1 MSFDPVSLGMLL
13 LLTGLVFFLLV
24 WGLPRLFPRLRTSA
38 TPAAPVQER
47 NDSFQHDHAVMLI
60 QSGGRVGYLNATARQ
75 WLALREGESP
85 NLEVVARRIRPSED
99 FLKLC
104 STEGQMRFS
113 VNGRPLDV
121 ASYQVP
127 GVTPAWLVSL
137 RRPEMAAT
145 GTGQS
150 NELSGSA
157 FKILTDLS
165 QSVAASLGLPATIQA
180 LLQNM
185 RRLVPADLL
194 EIKLWNSETQALVPY
209 RLGFGAGTEEHLEPG
224 AAQSPSGYSAVVV
237 QTRQTVF
244 IPDTK
249 TYTEVAPAN
258 SEQASL
264 HSYLGLPLLAG
275 NDLVGTLELG
285 LTKAET
291 FKPEEQEILQLV
303 VGQAAAALRNASML
317 EAEQRRS
324 AELSGL
330 ATLAQS
336 LGSTYEPRDL
346 FARLVESIAPLFDV
360 SVLGFLVYNESRR
373 DLEAQVPF
381 VGMPAQIVELY
392 HVSLVSGG
400 KAEENFLKQ
409 VELVTP
415 NALNDELWL
424 SMGFQEYAQ
433 AASWRETALIPLI
446 SSGRPLGYLQVSNH
460 HNRSAAFS
468 REEMR
473 LLNIVANQAA
483 PIIENLTLV
492 QQARQRVQRSEAL
505 RRIASLTSSS
515 ATTDEILRY
524 TVQELA
530 RLLQADVAAIYLLD
544 DIRGVLR
551 LHTSSIFGLQGEY
564 TEPLFHLFVDET
576 QFHFTVSG
584 SLKPFLSGHL
594 SEDPRLLSLYKPIFE
609 KLGMESAIIVPLAVR
624 EQGLGE
630 LMLVSKK
637 KDFFNNYDLQVV
649 STASGQLAPAIEGAS
664 LSNQTDEGLRTR
676 VDQLT
681 EMMHVSREL
690 NTALEWKYIMQVVY
704 DESLRVSHADCGTI
718 LLFEF
723 EKRTREPKV
732 AFHLGDDPSKT
743 LLPIER
749 LVYKQGEAMLVED
762 FVTSEYKPAHAEVRS
777 ALVVPIAYRQH
788 VAGLIHLHCL
798 TPSRFDQG
806 SLEIIQMLAVQA
818 AIALENAQRY
828 QQQITSNESLD
839 HKART
844 FSSLFEMV
852 SDQTADLPMEELLE
866 KLAHGIQQSTP
877 FQIVLISTVDPTTLI
892 QKRVTGVGLP
902 VETLNALKA
911 HTQPWESLSPLLRT
925 DYKVGQ
931 AGFFIPFDKRPV
943 ISDDLQLVTILPVP
957 ALHPTQDGV
966 PQVQVEA
973 AAPVQNAWHP
983 EDALFYPLYDDKGK
997 PIGLISLDAPANGQ
1011 RPDHAAL
1018 ETVEVYARQAALVI
1032 QSSRRLAAYRSQV
1045 ETLSTSLDRQQ
1056 QLLSV
1061 SQGHL
1066 PNLLHK
1072 DLEQMISIRNLDR
1085 RARRIRAGLE
1095 ITDVINRQVDGPSA
1109 IHALGREILTRLDMS
1124 VSIVAENAVDG
1135 PHLLHVLG
1143 NLPRNTNPEALFG
1156 QRNPLRTCLQT
1167 GEILLVMNLDQD
1179 ETWRDTPLLTNMH
1192 AKGFIC
1198 LPIFVGD
1205 KPVAGVLA
1213 ISPEPMPPLTDEDR
1227 QTYFQI
1233 SSQVSIILQNISL
1246 LTETRRRLREVN
1258 LLLDFSRRLSGLD
1271 PDSIVKALL
1280 DSALRVVSLAHA
1292 GVVMLHNEKDGCLSA
1307 HAASGYANN
1316 PSLMGIIYHAG
1327 EALPGRVFA
1336 DKKPR
1341 RVDEVN
1347 FARDYSLP
1355 AEDLLRYREATAG
1368 RLPVSSL
1375 LIPIQT
1381 GERTLGLLL
1390 LDNFNTPSAFT
1401 GEDEALLL
1409 SLTQQVALSLENVRL
1424 VQASQ
1429 ERATQLQALT
1439 DVSADLTSSLK
1450 SSQLVAGL
1458 LDRLREVLPY
1468 DTAILW
1474 LRENER
1480 MSVAAARGFPDN
1492 EQRVGLTVTIS
1503 DSALLAEM
1511 SRTSQGIVVGDVR
1524 SDPRFPILMEA
1535 ERLAWLGIPLVSK
1548 GQVDGVL
1555 ALEKTEANFFSLE
1568 LVQLVTTFASQA
1580 AVALENARLY
1590 EDSLRRAAEL
1600 DQRSQRL
1607 ALLNRL
1613 SSELSGSLNDEQIL
1627 RLTAEELQRAVGG
1640 WKVSMLTFDRQ
1651 GLPLLRVAIPSDEPF
1666 QNQILKVAPIFERLR
1681 ESLGV
1686 FSTSELATEPDLAP
1700 LGEMLSGTRSLL
1712 ILPLIHGQNLRAL
1725 AFIHMQEQHH
1735 FSAADIDLA
1744 RIISNQAAV
1753 ALESAILY
1761 QATVLRAEQLATIN
1775 RASYEIG
1782 LSLDPEE
1789 IYAAIHRAASQLM
1802 PAESFVISLEDEE
1815 QGDIAG
1821 VYLLDRSGRSPNQRL
1836 PRGQGLS
1843 GRVIASGEPLLIQD
1857 SEQVEIL
1864 GGRSYGQDQPR
1875 SIVAVPITMGGKI
1888 IGMLS
1893 AQSYEPNVYSED
1905 EQQILSTLANQ
1916 AAVAIQ
1922 NGRLFAETSR
1932 LADELEQRVIER
1944 TAELEKEQRNTETLL
1959 RILTEAS
1966 STLDLDRALNRTLA
1980 LLNDAIGAEQ
1990 GSIMML
1996 NPEDNTLQYR
2006 AGYGYLSPVMT
2017 VGAHPTAQN
2026 VGEGLAGWVIKHREP
2041 VRIDDIRQDKRWL
2054 NIPLSSSSHRS
2065 VIAAPLVVGEDVI
2078 GTILVF
2084 HRQVGY
2090 FTPEA
2095 MNLVQAIGNQ
2105 VAVAIN
2111 NAQLYHLIRDQAER
2125 LGSMLRNQQVEAS
2138 RQQAILEAVADGVLV
2153 TDPNNGITF
2162 LNSSATR
2169 IMNLEDSQVEGQA
2182 LDNFVGLFGKAA
2194 QTWME
2199 TIHSWSEDPTRYQSG
2214 DTFAEQLTLETGRV
2228 VLVHLA
2234 PVIWRNEF
2242 LGTVSIFRDIT
2253 HEVEV
2258 DRLKSE
2264 FVATVSHELRTPMTS
2279 IKGYVD
2285 ILLMGAAGA
2294 LNENQHHFLDIVRN
2308 NTDRLS
2314 VLVNDLLDIS
2324 RIEAGRISLSLQA
2337 IDLREVAEEVR
2348 SDVARRS
2355 QEENKSMELTINASD
2370 ELPRVSGDLE
2380 RVRQILANLVDNS
2393 YHYTPEN
2400 GKINVRLWPEDGE
2413 VRIDVQDNG
2422 IGIDSLDAER
2432 IFERFF
2438 RGEDP
2443 LVLATPGTGLGL
2455 AIVKQLVTMHK
2466 GRIWMTSKGIP
2477 GEGSTFSFTLPVYRT
2492 EEERE

>member
-13 LLTGLVFFLLV
+13 LLIGLVFFLLV
-24 WGLPRLFPRLRTSA
+24 WGLPRLFPGLRTN
-38 TPAAPVQER
+38 PAPAVPLQNPKDAFE
-47 NDSFQHDHAVMLI
+47 HDHAVMLV
-60 QSGGRVGYLNATARQ
+60 QSGGRVDYLNATARQ
-75 WLALREGESP
+75 WLDLHEGESP
-85 NLEVVARRIRPSED
+85 NLEVVARRIRPAEE

-104 STEGQMRFS
+104 AAEGQMRLS
-113 VNGRPLDV
+113 VNGRPMEV
-121 ASYQVP
+121 VSYRVP
-127 GVTPAWLVSL
+127 GPTPAWLVSL
-137 RRPEMAAT
+137 RRPDIASSES
-145 GTGQS
+145 GQS
-150 NELSGSA
+150 NDLSGSSL
-157 FKILTDLS
+157 KILTDLS
-165 QSVAASLGLPATIQA
+165 QSVAASLGVPATIQA
-180 LLQNM
+180 LLENM
-185 RRLVPADLL
+185 RRLVSADIL
-194 EIKLWNSETQALVPY
+194 ELKLWNAEAQALIPY
-209 RLGFGAGTEEHLEPG
+209 RLGSGPAFEERLEQGAPQPL
-224 AAQSPSGYSAVVV
+224 SGYSAIVVKS
-237 QTRQTVF
+237 RQILL

-249 TYTEVAPAN
+249 NYAEVAPAN

-264 HSYLGLPLLAG
+264 YSYLGLPLLAG
-275 NDLVGTLELG
+275 NDLVGTLEVG

-303 VGQAAAALRNASML
+303 VGQASAALRNASML

-330 ATLAQS
+330 ANLAQA

-346 FARLVESIAPLFDV
+346 FGCLVESIAPMFDV
-360 SVLGFLVYNESRR
+360 DVLGFLVYNESRR
-373 DLEAQVPF
+373 ALEAQVPF
-381 VGMPAQIVELY
+381 VGMPAQVVALY
-392 HVSLVSGG
+392 HVTMVSGG
-400 KAEENFLKQ
+400 KTEENFLKQ
-409 VELVTP
+409 VELTTQ
-415 NALNDELWL
+415 NAMQDELWQA
-424 SMGFQEYAQ
+424 MGFQDYAQ

-446 SSGRPLGYLQVSNH
+446 SSGRPLGYLQISNH
-460 HNRSAAFS
+460 HKQSAPFS

-530 RLLQADVAAIYLLD
+530 RLLQADVAAIFLMD
-544 DIRGVLR
+544 VTRGILR
-551 LHTSSIFGLQGEY
+551 LHSGSIFGLNGET
-564 TEPLFHLFVDET
+564 TEPLFHLYVDEA
-576 QFHFTVSG
+576 QFHFTVTG

-594 SEDPRLLSLYKPIFE
+594 SEDPRVLSVYKPIFE
-609 KLGMESAIIVPLAVR
+609 KLGMESTIIVPLAVR

-630 LMLVSKK
+630 LMLISKK
-637 KDFFNNYDLQVV
+637 PDFFNNYDLQVV
-649 STASGQLAPAIEGAS
+649 STASGQLAPVIEGAS
-664 LSNQTDEGLRTR
+664 LSDKTDEGLRAH

-681 EMMHVSREL
+681 AMMHISREL
-690 NTALEWKYIMQVVY
+690 NTALEWKYILQVVY
-704 DESLRVSHADCGTI
+704 DESLRVSHADCGTV
-718 LLFEF
+718 LLFDWG
-723 EKRTREPKV
+723 KSAREPKV
-732 AFHLGDDPSKT
+732 IYHLGDEPSKT
-743 LLPIER
+743 LLPVER
-749 LVYKQGEAMLVED
+749 LVFKQGEAMLVED
-762 FVTSEYKPAHAEVRS
+762 FATSEYKPTHEDVRS
-777 ALVVPIAYRQH
+777 ALIVPIAYKEQI
-788 VAGLIHLHCL
+788 VGLIHLHSL
-798 TPSRFDQG
+798 TPAQFDRG
-806 SLEIIQMLAVQA
+806 ILEIVQILAVQA
-818 AIALENAQRY
+818 AIAIENAQRY
-828 QQQITSNESLD
+828 QEQISSNEILERRS
-839 HKART
+839 RT
-844 FSSLFEMV
+844 FSDLFEVV
-852 SDQTADLPMEELLE
+852 SDQTVDQPLE
-866 KLAHGIQQSTP
+866 QTLDDLAHAIQQATQ
-877 FQIVLISTVDPTTLI
+877 FQIVLISIVEPDTLI
-892 QKRVTGVGLP
+892 QKRVAGVGMP

-911 HTQPWESLSPLLRT
+911 HTQPWESLAPLLRS

-931 AGFFIPFDKRPV
+931 GYFIPFDKRPV
-943 ISDDLQLVTILPVP
+943 VSDDLQIVTLM
-957 ALHPTQDGV
+957 
-966 PQVQVEA
+966 ESA
-973 AAPVQNAWHP
+973 AQIQNAWQP
-983 EDALFYPLYDDKGK
+983 EDALFYPLYDESGN

-1011 RPDHAAL
+1011 RPDQAVL
-1018 ETVEVYARQAALVI
+1018 EIVEIYARQVSLMI
-1032 QSSRRLAAYRSQV
+1032 QSKRQLAEYRTQV

-1066 PNLLHK
+1066 PTLLHK

-1109 IHALGREILTRLDMS
+1109 MLSLGREILTRLDMS
-1124 VSIVAENAVDG
+1124 VSIVAENAAEG
-1135 PHLLHVLG
+1135 PRLLHVLG
-1143 NLPRNTNPEALFG
+1143 NLPHSTNPEALFG
-1156 QRNPLRTCLQT
+1156 QRNPLRASLQS
-1167 GEILLVMNLDQD
+1167 GETILVMNLEQD
-1179 ETWRDTPLLTNMH
+1179 ETWRDTPLLTNLH

-1198 LPIFVGD
+1198 LPIFVD
-1205 KPVAGVLA
+1205 EKPVAGVLA
-1213 ISPEPMPPLTDEDR
+1213 ISPEPLPPLTEEDR
-1227 QTYFQI
+1227 QTYLQI

-1258 LLLDFSRRLSGLD
+1258 LLLDFSRQLSGLD

-1280 DSALRVVSLAHA
+1280 ESALRVVAAAHA
-1292 GVVMLHNEKDGCLSA
+1292 GVVLLHNEKNGCLSA

-1316 PSLMGIIYHAG
+1316 ASLMGIIYPAG

-1390 LDNFNTPSAFT
+1390 LDNFNTPAAFT
-1401 GEDEALLL
+1401 SEDETLLL

-1439 DVSADLTSSLK
+1439 NVSANLTSSLK
-1450 SSQLVAGL
+1450 SSQLVASL
-1458 LDRLREVLPY
+1458 LDRLRDVLLY

-1511 SRTSQGIVVGDVR
+1511 NRTSQGIVIGDVR

-1535 ERLAWLGIPLVSK
+1535 ERLSWLGIPLVSK
-1548 GQVDGVL
+1548 GEVEGVI
-1555 ALEKTEANFFSLE
+1555 ALEKTEANYFTLE
-1568 LVQLVTTFASQA
+1568 MVQLVTTFASQV
-1580 AVALENARLY
+1580 AVALENSRLY

-1613 SSELSGSLNDEQIL
+1613 SSELSGSLNDEQLL
-1627 RLTAEELQRAVGG
+1627 RLTAQELQRALAGK
-1640 WKVSMLTFDRQ
+1640 KVSMVTFDRF
-1651 GLPLLRVAIPSDEPF
+1651 GLPLLRVVVPATEKF
-1666 QNQILKVAPIFERLR
+1666 QPGPLPAAPIFDRLR
-1681 ESLGV
+1681 ESLGI
-1686 FSTSELATEPDLAP
+1686 FSTSEVASEPDLIS
-1700 LGEMLSGTRSLL
+1700 LGDLLSGTRSLL
-1712 ILPLIHGQNLRAL
+1712 ILSLVSGLNLRGFAL
-1725 AFIHMQEQHH
+1725 VHMEEQYH
-1735 FSAADIDLA
+1735 FSAADIDLS

-1753 ALESAILY
+1753 ALESARLY
-1761 QATVLRAEQLATIN
+1761 QATVSRADQLTTIN

-1782 LSLDPEE
+1782 LSLDPEQ

-1802 PAESFVISLEDEE
+1802 PAESFVISLVDEE
-1815 QGDIAG
+1815 RGDIEG
-1821 VYLLDRSGRSPNQRL
+1821 VYLLDPNGRSPSQHL
-1836 PRGQGLS
+1836 PRGQGIS
-1843 GRVIASGEPLLIQD
+1843 GRVIASGEPLLILD
-1857 SEQVEIL
+1857 GEQVETF
-1864 GGRSYGQDQPR
+1864 GGRAYGQGQPR
-1875 SIVAVPITMGGKI
+1875 SIVAVPIMMGGKI

-1893 AQSYEPNVYSED
+1893 AQSYEPNVYTLD

-1922 NGRLFAETSR
+1922 NGRLFAETRR
-1932 LADELEQRVIER
+1932 LADELEQRVVER
-1944 TAELEKEQRNTETLL
+1944 TAELEREQRNTETLL

-1996 NPEDNTLQYR
+1996 NQEDNSIQYR
-2006 AGYGYLSPVMT
+2006 AGYGYLTPVLPE
-2017 VGAHPTAQN
+2017 GAENTALK

-2041 VRIDDIRQDKRWL
+2041 VRLDDIRMDKRWVK
-2054 NIPLSSSSHRS
+2054 IPLSSSNHRS
-2065 VIAAPLVVGEDVI
+2065 VIAVPLIVGEDVI
-2078 GTILVF
+2078 GAILVF

-2153 TDPNNGITF
+2153 TDPNNEITF
-2162 LNSSATR
+2162 LNSSAER
-2169 IMNLEDSQVEGQA
+2169 IMELDSSQIDGQS
-2182 LDNFVGLFGKAA
+2182 LDNFIGLFGKAA
-2194 QTWME
+2194 RTWIQ
-2199 TIHSWSEDPTRYQSG
+2199 TIHSWSEDPTSHQPG
-2214 DTFAEQLTLETGRV
+2214 DTYAEQLTLETGRV

-2253 HEVEV
+2253 REVEV

-2294 LNENQHHFLDIVRN
+2294 LSENQQHFLDIVRS
-2308 NTDRLS
+2308 NTERLS

-2337 IDLREVAEEVR
+2337 IDLLEVAEEVR
-2348 SDVARRS
+2348 NDVSRRS
-2355 QEENKSMELTINASD
+2355 QEENKPMEFTIDASA

-2400 GKINVRLWPEDGE
+2400 GKINVHLQPLDGA
-2413 VRIDVQDNG
+2413 VQIDVQDNG
-2422 IGIDSLDAER
+2422 IGIDSVDADR

-2492 EEERE
+2492 EE